1 VPGTELPYV
10 SSLLLECSAGVAMSH
25 RSRLF
30 FFFAAIIAAVLM
42 VTPAGAQT
50 LFEGARLITGDGGVI
65 ENSAFL
71 VAGNQI
77 SQVGRKGEVRLP
89 AGGTRIDLTGKTVI
103 PALIDAHV
111 HMGYR
116 RGLDFSTNN
125 YTRENLSDI
134 LDRFAYYGVGT
145 VLEAGTAR
153 SDLPYEMRSHP
164 TASGALYLTAGR
176 GFGMPN
182 AGPGG
187 PMRDSAYG
195 VTTEQEART
204 DVRELAGKKPNMVK
218 IWVDDRGGTVEK
230 LHPNLYRAIIDEAHK
245 NNIHVFAHV
254 MKLDDVKDLLR
265 SGVDGFTH
273 MVRDRDIDDE
283 MLGLL
288 KTRPNVF
295 FQQTL
300 WGERLSFY
308 TAKPAWLDEP
318 ILRDTFSSEE
328 IRLLGESFTKGQSA
342 ETRASGETNL
352 RNIRKLKAA
361 GARIVL
367 GTDTGG
373 VSGGQ
378 YFGLGSHIELE
389 LLVARGGLTPMEA
402 ILAGTRNSAAVLG
415 LDRMGSV
422 AAGKS
427 ADFVVLNANPLDNI
441 SNTRKI
447 DRVYLRGTE
456 VPRAEFAKRWRANF
470 SN

>member
-1 VPGTELPYV
+1 
-10 SSLLLECSAGVAMSH
+10 MSH
-25 RSRLF
+25 LKNSSSF
-30 FFFAAIIAAVLM
+30 FVAAAVAVVTM
-42 VTPAGAQT
+42 VAPASAQT

-65 ENSAFL
+65 ESSAFI
-71 VAGNQI
+71 VTGNQV

-89 AGGTRIDLTGKTVI
+89 SGGTRVDLTGKTVM

-116 RGLDFSTNN
+116 KGLDFSQNN

-134 LDRFAYYGVGT
+134 LDRFGYYGVAAI
-145 VLEAGTAR
+145 LEAGTAR
-153 SDLPYEMRSHP
+153 SDLPSKLRANP
-164 TASGALYLTAGR
+164 PPGALYLTAGR

-182 AGPGG
+182 GGPGG

-195 VTTEQEART
+195 VTTEEEARA
-204 DVRELAGKKPNMVK
+204 DVRELAGKKANIVK

-245 NNIHVFAHV
+245 NNMRVFAHV

-265 SGVDGFTH
+265 AGIDGFAH

-283 MLGLL
+283 MIALV
-288 KTRPNVF
+288 KARPNVF

-308 TAKPAWLDEP
+308 TARPAWVDEP
-318 ILRDTFSSEE
+318 ILRDTFSPEE
-328 IRLLGESFTKGQSA
+328 IRLLGESFTKGESPA
-342 ETRASGETNL
+342 AREAGETNL

-361 GARIVL
+361 GARFVL

-389 LLVARGGLTPMEA
+389 LLVTRGGLTPMEA

-415 LDRMGSV
+415 LDRMGSI
-422 AAGKS
+422 AMGKS
-427 ADFVVLNANPLDNI
+427 ADFIVLDANPLDSI

-447 DRVYLRGTE
+447 NKVFLRGNE
-456 VPRAEFAKRWRANF
+456 VRRAALASKWRVVQ
-470 SN
+470 

>member
-1 VPGTELPYV
+1 MSHLKTS
-10 SSLLLECSAGVAMSH
+10 SSLFVA
-25 RSRLF
+25 
-30 FFFAAIIAAVLM
+30 AAVAVVTM
-42 VTPAGAQT
+42 VAPASAQT

-65 ENSAFL
+65 ESSAFI
-71 VAGNQI
+71 VTGNQV

-89 AGGTRIDLTGKTVI
+89 SGGTRVDLTGKTVM

-116 RGLDFSTNN
+116 KGLDFSQNN

-134 LDRFAYYGVGT
+134 LDRFGYYGVAAI
-145 VLEAGTAR
+145 LEAGTAR
-153 SDLPYEMRSHP
+153 SDLPYELRANP
-164 TASGALYLTAGR
+164 PPGALYLTAGR

-182 AGPGG
+182 GGPGG

-195 VTTEQEART
+195 VTTEEEARA
-204 DVRELAGKKPNMVK
+204 DVRELAGKKANIVK

-245 NNIHVFAHV
+245 NNMRVFAHV

-265 SGVDGFTH
+265 AGIDGFAH

-283 MLGLL
+283 MIALV
-288 KTRPNVF
+288 KARPNVF

-308 TAKPAWLDEP
+308 TARPAWVDEP
-318 ILRDTFSSEE
+318 ILRDTFSPEE
-328 IRLLGESFTKGQSA
+328 IRLLGESFTKGESPA
-342 ETRASGETNL
+342 AREAGETNL

-361 GARIVL
+361 GARFVL

-389 LLVARGGLTPMEA
+389 LLVTRGGLTPMEA

-415 LDRMGSV
+415 LDRMGSI
-422 AAGKS
+422 AMGKS
-427 ADFVVLNANPLDNI
+427 ADFIVLDANPLDSI

-447 DRVYLRGTE
+447 NKVVLRGNE
-456 VPRAEFAKRWRANF
+456 VRRAALASKWRQP
-470 SN
+470 

>member
-1 VPGTELPYV
+1 MRTRIY
-10 SSLLLECSAGVAMSH
+10 A
-25 RSRLF
+25 
-30 FFFAAIIAAVLM
+30 AAVAVLAM
-42 VTPAGAQT
+42 IAPVRAQT
-50 LFEGARLITGDGGVI
+50 LFEGARLITGDGRVI
-65 ENSAFL
+65 ENSAF
-71 VAGNQI
+71 VVTGNQI

-89 AGGTRIDLTGKTVI
+89 SGGTRVDVTGKTVM

-134 LDRFAYYGVGT
+134 LDRFAYYGVAAI
-145 VLEAGTAR
+145 LEAGTSR
-153 SDLPYEMRSHP
+153 SDLAYEMRAKP
-164 TASGALYLTAGR
+164 TSGALFLTAGR

-195 VTTEQEART
+195 VTTEAEARA
-204 DVRELAGKKPNMVK
+204 DVRELAAKKANMVK

-245 NNIHVFAHV
+245 NNMHVFAHV
-254 MKLDDVKDLLR
+254 TKLDDVKDLLR
-265 SGVDGFTH
+265 AGIDGFAH
-273 MVRDRDIDDE
+273 MVRDRDVDDE
-283 MLGLL
+283 MIALL
-288 KTRPNVF
+288 KARPNVF
-295 FQQTL
+295 FEQTL
-300 WGERLSFY
+300 WGERLSLY
-308 TAKPAWLDEP
+308 TAKPGWLDEP
-318 ILRDTFSSEE
+318 IFRDTFSAEE
-328 IRLLGESFTKGQSA
+328 IRLLGESFTQSQSA
-342 ETRASGETNL
+342 ETRQAGETNL

-361 GARIVL
+361 GARLVL

-378 YFGLGSHIELE
+378 YFGLGSQIEME
-389 LLVARGGLTPMEA
+389 LLVTRGGLTPMEA
-402 ILAGTRNSAAVLG
+402 ILAGTRNPAAALG
-415 LDRMGSV
+415 LDRMGSI

-427 ADFVVLNANPLDNI
+427 ANFIVLDANPLDNI

-447 DRVYLRGTE
+447 DRVYLRGIE

-470 SN
+470 TN

>member
-1 VPGTELPYV
+1 MLQ
-10 SSLLLECSAGVAMSH
+10 
-25 RSRLF
+25 RSTLF
-30 FFFAAIIAAVLM
+30 YFFAAVQIALLAM
-42 VTPAGAQT
+42 VAPASAQT
-50 LFEGARLITGDGGVI
+50 LFEGARLITGDAGVI
-65 ENSAFL
+65 ENSAF
-71 VAGNQI
+71 VVTGNQI

-89 AGGTRIDLTGKTVI
+89 PGGTRVDITGKTVM

-134 LDRFAYYGVGT
+134 LDRFAYYGVAA

-153 SDLPYEMRSHP
+153 SDLPYEFRAKP
-164 TASGALYLTAGR
+164 TTGALFLTAGR

-195 VTTEQEART
+195 VTTEQEARA
-204 DVRELAGKKPNMVK
+204 DVRELAAKKANMVK

-245 NNIHVFAHV
+245 NNMHVFAHV

-265 SGVDGFTH
+265 ADIDGFAH

-283 MLGLL
+283 MIALL
-288 KTRPNVF
+288 KARPNVF

-318 ILRDTFSSEE
+318 ILRDTFSPEE
-328 IRLLGESFTKGQSA
+328 IRLLGESFTNGQSL
-342 ETRASGETNL
+342 ETRATGEINL

-361 GARIVL
+361 GARLVL

-378 YFGLGSHIELE
+378 YFGLGSQIELE
-389 LLVARGGLTPMEA
+389 LLVTRGGLTPMEA
-402 ILAGTRNSAAVLG
+402 ILTATRNSAAVLG
-415 LDRMGSV
+415 LDQMGSI
-422 AAGKS
+422 APGKS
-427 ADFVVLNANPLDNI
+427 VDFVVLNANPLDNI

-447 DRVYLRGTE
+447 DRVYLRGIE

-470 SN
+470 TN

>member
-1 VPGTELPYV
+1 
-10 SSLLLECSAGVAMSH
+10 MSH
-25 RSRLF
+25 PSRLS
-30 FFFAAIIAAVLM
+30 FFFAAAAFAIL
-42 VTPAGAQT
+42 TILAPAQAQT

-71 VAGNQI
+71 VTGNRI
-77 SQVGRKGEVRLP
+77 SQAGRKGEVPLP
-89 AGGTRIDLTGKTVI
+89 TGAKRVDLTGKTVM

-116 RGLDFSTNN
+116 KGLDFSTNN
-125 YTRENLSDI
+125 YTRENLTDI
-134 LDRFAYYGVGT
+134 LDRFAYYGVGAI
-145 VLEAGTAR
+145 LETGTAR
-153 SDLPYEMRSHP
+153 SDLPYEFRAKP
-164 TASGALYLTAGR
+164 TGGALWLTAGR

-195 VTTEQEART
+195 VTTEQEARA
-204 DVRELAGKKPNMVK
+204 DVRELAGKKANMVK

-245 NNIHVFAHV
+245 NNMHVFAHV

-265 SGVDGFTH
+265 ADIDGFAH

-283 MLGLL
+283 MIALV
-288 KTRPNVF
+288 KARPNVF

-318 ILRDTFSSEE
+318 ILRDTFSPEE
-328 IRLLGESFTKGQSA
+328 IRLLGESFTMVESPA
-342 ETRASGETNL
+342 AREAGEINL

-361 GARIVL
+361 GARLVL

-378 YFGLGSHIELE
+378 YFGLGSQIELE
-389 LLVARGGLTPMEA
+389 LLVTRGGLTPMEA
-402 ILAGTRNSAAVLG
+402 ILTATRNSAAALG
-415 LDRMGSV
+415 LGHMGSI
-422 AAGKS
+422 ASGKS
-427 ADFVVLNANPLDNI
+427 ADFLVLDANPLDNI

-447 DRVYLRGTE
+447 NMVYLRGTE
-456 VPRAEFAKRWRANF
+456 VPRAELAKRWRAKNEPQKAQ
-470 SN
+470 

>member
-1 VPGTELPYV
+1 MRMRIY
-10 SSLLLECSAGVAMSH
+10 
-25 RSRLF
+25 
-30 FFFAAIIAAVLM
+30 FAALAVAVL
-42 VTPAGAQT
+42 VAPVRAQT
-50 LFEGARLITGDGGVI
+50 LFEGARLITGDGGVV
-65 ENSAFL
+65 ENSAFI
-71 VAGNQI
+71 VTGNQI

-89 AGGTRIDLTGKTVI
+89 SGGMRVDLTGKTVM

-134 LDRFAYYGVGT
+134 LDRFAYYGVAAILESGT
-145 VLEAGTAR
+145 SR
-153 SDLPYEMRSHP
+153 SDLAYEMRAKP
-164 TASGALYLTAGR
+164 TSGALFLTAGR

-195 VTTEQEART
+195 VTTEAEARA
-204 DVRELAGKKPNMVK
+204 DVRELAAKKANMIK

-230 LHPNLYRAIIDEAHK
+230 LRPDLYRAIIDEAHK

-265 SGVDGFTH
+265 AGIDGFAH
-273 MVRDRDIDDE
+273 MVRDRDIDDD
-283 MLGLL
+283 MIALV
-288 KTRPNVF
+288 KARPAVF

-308 TAKPAWLDEP
+308 STRPAWLDEP
-318 ILRDTFSSEE
+318 IVRDTFSPEE
-328 IRLLGESFTKGQSA
+328 IRLLGESFTKA
-342 ETRASGETNL
+342 ENPAARQAGETNL
-352 RNIRKLKAA
+352 RNIRKLKQA
-361 GARIVL
+361 GARLVL

-378 YFGLGSHIELE
+378 YFGLGSHMELE
-389 LLVARGGLTPMEA
+389 LLVTRGGLTPMEA
-402 ILAGTRNSAAVLG
+402 ILAGTRNSAAALA
-415 LDRMGSV
+415 LDRMGSI

-427 ADFVVLNANPLDNI
+427 ADFVVLDANPLDNI

-447 DRVYLRGTE
+447 DRVYLRGIE
-456 VPRAEFAKRWRANF
+456 VPRAELVKQWRAKNQPEKAQ
-470 SN
+470 